1 MTAGQSHAA
10 PIRNDLPGGKPE
22 GPATIL
28 LVDDERAFADAL
40 AMRLVTRG
48 IVCHVA
54 YDGATALNQL
64 ENTDIEVVLLDLNM
78 PGTHGLEVLREMKA
92 MRPDVEVI
100 LFTGD
105 ASMES
110 AATGMRR
117 GAGDYLVKPVMM
129 DKLLTSV
136 QKARQRVALHREQ
149 MRAMEASKLMAL
161 GSLAAGVGHEINNPL
176 QVLLQRAEL
185 LQELVQDAGKVWD
198 TDGKEHPD
206 FGLIRKTAA
215 IMEQQTRRI
224 ATITSQLLDLAYRS
238 KTGTAE
244 MDLVPVL
251 EAIMG
256 SMKERAEALN
266 VTMDMSAGVSLPRL
280 PCSRAELEPVFMHLC
295 RNALDAIEAVQER
308 HPEQEKARADGKS
321 DGRHRVRIDVLQKD
335 ALVVVTITDTGEGIA
350 PAHAAEIFTPFFSTR
365 PVGKGVGLGL
375 TVCHSLVTALRGS
388 IRFAPQPG
396 GGTILTVTLPI
407 EYNI

>member
-10 PIRNDLPGGKPE
+10 PIGNDLPGETPE

-28 LVDDERAFADAL
+28 LVDDERGFADAL
-40 AMRLVTRG
+40 AMRLATRG
-48 IVCHVA
+48 IVCLVT
-54 YDGATALNQL
+54 YDGISALNHL
-64 ENTDIEVVLLDLNM
+64 ENTDIEVVVLDLNM
-78 PGTHGLEVLREMKA
+78 PGAHGLDVLREMKA
-92 MRPDVEVI
+92 MRPEVEVI

-117 GAGDYLVKPVMM
+117 GAGDYLVKPVML
-129 DKLLTSV
+129 DNLLSSL

-161 GSLAAGVGHEINNPL
+161 GSLATGVGHEINNPL

-185 LQELVQDAGKVWD
+185 LQELVQEAGKVWN
-198 TDGKEHPD
+198 TDSKERPD
-206 FGLIRKTAA
+206 FGLIQKTAA

-224 ATITSQLLDLAYRS
+224 ASITSQLLDLAYRS

-244 MDLVPVL
+244 VNIVPVL
-251 EAIMG
+251 ESVTD
-256 SMKERAEALN
+256 SMKERADALN
-266 VTMDMSAGVSLPRL
+266 VALSLNAGSVSFLL

-295 RNALDAIEAVQER
+295 RNALDAIEAAQER
-308 HPEQEKARADGKS
+308 HAEQENTQADGRIT
-321 DGRHRVRIDVLQKD
+321 GRHRVRIEVLQKD
-335 ALVVVTITDTGEGIA
+335 TLAVVTIADTGEGIA
-350 PAHAAEIFTPFFSTR
+350 HAHAAEIFNPFFSTR

-375 TVCHSLVTALRGS
+375 TVCHSLLTALRGS

-396 GGTILTVTLPI
+396 GGTIFTVTLPI
-407 EYNI
+407 TDNI